1 MNNLLV
7 ITFSILSVEYIHEIS
22 ISKILPSE
30 IRITFSCL
38 SPVNETDTFATVNHY
53 FDDGIDLSC
62 ATATSET
69 GSIFMGS
76 LKMCNRDSIENITAG
91 EFTIPLSAVL
101 ATLLKNGTYLQ
112 QCDPDA
118 IMADAWFGDRCET
131 VKASWLSS

>member
-1 MNNLLV
+1 MNNLPV
-7 ITFSILSVEYIHEIS
+7 INFSILSVEYIHEIS
-22 ISKILPSE
+22 LSETPPSE

-53 FDDGIDLSC
+53 FDGGIDFSC
-62 ATATSET
+62 ATVTSET
-69 GSIFMGS
+69 GYIYMGS

-112 QCDPDA
+112 QCDPYA
-118 IMADAWFGDRCET
+118 IMADAWFGDRCKT
-131 VKASWLSS
+131 VKASWLFS

>member
-1 MNNLLV
+1 MNNLPV
-7 ITFSILSVEYIHEIS
+7 INFSNLSVEYIHEIS
-22 ISKILPSE
+22 LSETPPSE

-53 FDDGIDLSC
+53 FDDGIDFSC
-62 ATATSET
+62 ATVTSET
-69 GSIFMGS
+69 GYIYMGS

-91 EFTIPLSAVL
+91 EFTLPLSAVL

-112 QCDPDA
+112 QFDPDA

-131 VKASWLSS
+131 VKASWLFS

>member
-1 MNNLLV
+1 MNNLPV
-7 ITFSILSVEYIHEIS
+7 INFSILSVEYIHEIS
-22 ISKILPSE
+22 LSETPPSE

-53 FDDGIDLSC
+53 FDDGIDFSC
-62 ATATSET
+62 ATVTSET
-69 GSIFMGS
+69 GYIYMGS

-112 QCDPDA
+112 QCDPYA
-118 IMADAWFGDRCET
+118 IMADAWFGDRCKT
-131 VKASWLSS
+131 VKASWLFS

>member
-1 MNNLLV
+1 MNNLPV
-7 ITFSILSVEYIHEIS
+7 INFSILSVAYIHEIS
-22 ISKILPSE
+22 LSVIPPSE

-53 FDDGIDLSC
+53 FDDGMDFSC

-69 GSIFMGS
+69 GYIFMGS

-112 QCDPDA
+112 QCDPNA
-118 IMADAWFGDRCET
+118 IMET
-131 VKASWLSS
+131 PGLGIGARR

>member
-1 MNNLLV
+1 MNNLPV
-7 ITFSILSVEYIHEIS
+7 INFSILSVEYIHEIS
-22 ISKILPSE
+22 ISKIPPSE

-53 FDDGIDLSC
+53 FDDGIDFSC

-69 GSIFMGS
+69 GYIFMGS

-101 ATLLKNGTYLQ
+101 ATLLKTEPT
-112 QCDPDA
+112 C
-118 IMADAWFGDRCET
+118 
-131 VKASWLSS
+131 SSVIPMPLWQTPGLGIGARR

>member
-1 MNNLLV
+1 VNNLPV
-7 ITFSILSVEYIHEIS
+7 INFSILSVEYIHEIS
-22 ISKILPSE
+22 ISKIPPSE

-53 FDDGIDLSC
+53 FDDGIDFSC

-69 GSIFMGS
+69 GYIFMGS

-101 ATLLKNGTYLQ
+101 ATLLKTEPT
-112 QCDPDA
+112 C
-118 IMADAWFGDRCET
+118 
-131 VKASWLSS
+131 SSVIPMPLWQTPGLGIGARR

>member
-1 MNNLLV
+1 MNNLPV
-7 ITFSILSVEYIHEIS
+7 INFSILSVEYIHEIS
-22 ISKILPSE
+22 LFETPPSE

-53 FDDGIDLSC
+53 FDDGIDFSC
-62 ATATSET
+62 ATVTSET
-69 GSIFMGS
+69 GYIYMGS

-112 QCDPDA
+112 QCDPYA

-131 VKASWLSS
+131 VKASWLFS

>member
-1 MNNLLV
+1 MNNLPV
-7 ITFSILSVEYIHEIS
+7 INFSILSVEYIHEIS
-22 ISKILPSE
+22 LSETPPSE

-53 FDDGIDLSC
+53 FDDDIDFSC
-62 ATATSET
+62 TTVTSET
-69 GSIFMGS
+69 DYIYMGS

-131 VKASWLSS
+131 VKASWLFS